1 MIALSDVD
9 NANALQLV
17 RAKLHETGTEIQLS
31 HDDTE
36 MISWL
41 GGRASDLA
49 SVRFYLV
56 CITFG
61 DQYSC
66 ILADTQNTRGTDT
79 NRRS

>member
-17 RAKLHETGTEIQLS
+17 RAKLRETGTEIQLS

-36 MISWL
+36 MINWL

-49 SVRFYLV
+49 SVRLYLLR
-56 CITFG
+56 ITLEH
-61 DQYSC
+61 QSPC
-66 ILADTQNTRGTDT
+66 ILADTQNTRGTDA

>member
-17 RAKLHETGTEIQLS
+17 RARLHETDTEIQLS

-36 MISWL
+36 MINWL

-49 SVRFYLV
+49 SVCLYL
-56 CITFG
+56 
-61 DQYSC
+61 
-66 ILADTQNTRGTDT
+66 L
-79 NRRS
+79 RSTLEH